1 MTLPRV
7 QAPKDLSPEDRKEF
21 YERRGS
27 PDPSPLESKPGY
39 KFLLKADDVQA
50 WVKQLNTP
58 LHLDIGAGMGRF
70 LMAES
75 QKHPENTYLGIDP
88 DYQCVKKNLTKLD
101 NRERQNL
108 PIDHCRFF
116 YGSIYHVIEQLPL
129 ECIQTAYVNYPDPW
143 FKKRHL
149 KRRLVTADLF
159 HQLRPLLKSDGVV
172 YVQTDIDDYAEFML
186 EEFSKVE
193 GYHID
198 LKAQP
203 AFEPLA
209 GTLYQEKA
217 TLKNHNR
224 HCYLLSKTS

>member
-7 QAPKDLSPEDRKEF
+7 QAPKDLSPQDRKEF

-27 PDPSPLESKPGY
+27 PDPSPLESKPGF
-39 KFLLKADDVQA
+39 KFLLKAEDILA
-50 WVKQLNTP
+50 WVKSLNTP

-75 QKHPENTYLGIDP
+75 QKHPENIYLGIDP

-101 NRERQNL
+101 NRERQKLLMNN
-108 PIDHCRFF
+108 CRFF

-129 ECIQTAYVNYPDPW
+129 ECVQTAYVNYPDPW

-149 KRRLVTADLF
+149 KRRLVTSNLF
-159 HQLRPLLKSDGVV
+159 AHLRPHLTANAQV
-172 YVQTDIDDYAEFML
+172 YVQTDIDDYAEFIL
-186 EEFSKVE
+186 EEFNKVE
-193 GYHID
+193 GYRIH
-198 LKAQP
+198 LKALP
-203 AFEPLA
+203 EFAPLA

-217 TLKNHNR
+217 IKKNHNR
-224 HCYLLSKTS
+224 HCFLLEKTS